1 MKALALSSVI
11 AVGLLLA
18 GPVLA
23 DNSAYNSKTTQNVTY
38 APATGGAF
46 DGTYLSSKG
55 GSGLSGPSNG
65 GITDKRTLCSRHDQM
80 DPATCSI
87 HCGLAVNS

>member
-1 MKALALSSVI
+1 MKALVLSSIV

-18 GPVLA
+18 GPAFA
-23 DNSAYNSKTTQNVTY
+23 DAPAYSSKTTQNVSN

-46 DGTYLSSKG
+46 EGTYLSSKG

-65 GITDKRTLCSRHDQM
+65 GITDKRALCSRHDQM
-80 DPATCSI
+80 NSATCSL
-87 HCGLAVNS
+87 HCGLAVN